1 MNIILIY
8 QDMPYHVRAL
18 THMNA
23 DGSYTIIVNSHCS
36 WEMQKAAVLHELT
49 HIKGNDFSA
58 EIQADLLEKMLHN
71 QDLDTEIDDFQF
83 FVAG

>member
-1 MNIILIY
+1 MNIILVY

-18 THMNA
+18 THINE
-23 DGSYTIIVNSHCS
+23 DGRYNINVNSQCS
-36 WEMQKAAVLHELT
+36 WEMQKAAVLHELM

-58 EIQADLLEKMLHN
+58 EIQADLLEKLLHN